1 MGKETEPLDVSASLQ
16 KHALKEV
23 QIASWAEAVHRFE
36 KKIEKQEKMKDTN
49 ILQTQ
54 IKKLKN
60 AHER

>member
-1 MGKETEPLDVSASLQ
+1 MSASLQ
-16 KHALKEV
+16 KHALREV

-36 KKIEKQEKMKDTN
+36 KKIEKKETMKDTN

-60 AHER
+60 SHQR